1 MNDEQWIMN
10 VLASLSIAHRSL
22 FILML
27 HRRLLRYLRNFYVA
41 TGLGLLVWMTFFDA
55 NDLPTQIQNRWKLY
69 ELDEEARFYQEKIK
83 AVQDERRELLGSDQL
98 REKFAREKYLMK
110 KEGEDVFVIVDENN
124 DPLEK

>member
-1 MNDEQWIMN
+1 MFY
-10 VLASLSIAHRSL
+10 H
-22 FILML
+22 
-27 HRRLLRYLRNFYVA
+27 RLLRYLRNFYVA

-55 NDLPTQIQNRWKLY
+55 NDLPTQIRNRWKLY

-83 AVQDERRELLGSDQL
+83 AVQNERREVLGNDQL

-110 KEGEDVFVIVDENN
+110 KEGEDVFVIVDEHN